1 VPPSSPE
8 SRPEFDLT
16 AQLQYRQAQRLLRNL
31 TEGLDLSDRERSSL
45 GPVLDHLDG
54 FLDKLDQQIIQ
65 IAVFGLVGRGKSS
78 LLNALLGQRIFQT
91 GALHGVTRTIDSAPW
106 DPGLD
111 PGLDPN
117 LSLVADPSGGQ
128 RLSWTG
134 LGGQIE
140 LIDTPGIDEI
150 EGEEREA
157 LARDLADRADL
168 ILFLVSA
175 DLTQVEYDALTTLRQ
190 SSKPILLVFNKIDQY
205 PEADRLAIYHK
216 ICDDRLRELLSPEE
230 VIMVSAAPVVTRAE
244 RSTDGQLTLR
254 REIGPPQIDALKL
267 KIFDLL
273 DREGKALAALNSLL
287 FADNA
292 NEQIVARK
300 MALRDRSADQLIWN
314 SSLVKATAIALNPVI
329 LLDLL
334 GGAIVDVVLI
344 LSLSQL
350 YGLPMTEQGALELLK
365 KIALS
370 MGGLSL
376 SELLA
381 TLGLSSLKSLLG
393 LAAPL
398 SGGATAMPYVSVAVT
413 QAAVAGVSTY
423 AIGQITKRYLAL
435 GATWGPDG
443 PKATALAILNS
454 LDQDSILSRI
464 KHELAAKLKP

>member
-1 VPPSSPE
+1 MPSSSPDRRPPSDTRNLS
-8 SRPEFDLT
+8 D
-16 AQLQYRQAQRLLRNL
+16 QLHYRQAQRLLRNL
-31 TEGLDLSDRERSSL
+31 SQGLDLSDRERSSL

-54 FLDKLDQQIIQ
+54 FLDKLDHQIIQ

-78 LLNALLGQRIFQT
+78 LLNALLGQAVFQT
-91 GALHGVTRTIDSAPW
+91 GALHGVTRTIDAAPW
-106 DPGLD
+106 DP
-111 PGLDPN
+111 N
-117 LSLVADPSGGQ
+117 SVTIEADANGSQ

-134 LGGQIE
+134 LGGRIE

-150 EGEEREA
+150 EGEDREA
-157 LARDLADRADL
+157 LARELADRADL

-175 DLTQVEYDALTTLRQ
+175 DLTQVEYDALTMLRQ
-190 SSKPILLVFNKIDQY
+190 SSKPMLLVFNKIDQY
-205 PEADRLAIYHK
+205 PDADRLAIYHK
-216 ICDDRLRELLSPEE
+216 ICDDRLRELLSPDE
-230 VIMVSAAPVVTRAE
+230 VIMVSAAPVITQAD
-244 RSTDGQLTLR
+244 RSADGQLTLCR
-254 REIGPPQIDALKL
+254 RVGPPQVDALKL
-267 KIFDLL
+267 KILDVL
-273 DREGKALAALNSLL
+273 DREGKALAAINSLL
-287 FADNA
+287 FADAA
-292 NEQIVARK
+292 NEQIIARK
-300 MALRDRSADQLIWN
+300 MAIRDRSADQLIWN
-314 SSLVKATAIALNPVI
+314 STLLKATAIALNPVI

-334 GGAIVDVVLI
+334 GGAIVDVALI

-350 YGLPMTEQGALELLK
+350 YGLPMTEQAALELLK
-365 KIALS
+365 KIALA

-381 TLGLSSLKSLLG
+381 TLGLSSLKGLLG

-398 SGGATAMPYVSVAVT
+398 SAGATALPYISVAVT

>member
-1 VPPSSPE
+1 VPSSSPDRPPSDRHILSG
-8 SRPEFDLT
+8 
-16 AQLQYRQAQRLLRNL
+16 QLHYRQAQRLLRNL
-31 TEGLDLSDRERSSL
+31 SEGLDLSDRERSSL

-78 LLNALLGQRIFQT
+78 LLNALLGQPIFQT
-91 GALHGVTRTIDSAPW
+91 GALHGVTRTIDAAPW
-106 DPGLD
+106 DP
-111 PGLDPN
+111 
-117 LSLVADPSGGQ
+117 SLTIEADANGSQ

-134 LGGQIE
+134 LGGRIE

-157 LARDLADRADL
+157 LARELADRADL

-175 DLTQVEYDALTTLRQ
+175 DLTQVEYDALTMLRQ
-190 SSKPILLVFNKIDQY
+190 SSKPMLLIFNKIDQY
-205 PEADRLAIYHK
+205 PDTDRLAIYHK
-216 ICDDRLRELLSPEE
+216 ICDDRLRELLSPDE
-230 VIMVSAAPVVTRAE
+230 VIMVSAAPVITQADRNA
-244 RSTDGQLTLR
+244 DGQLTLR
-254 REIGPPQIDALKL
+254 RSVGLPQVDALKL
-267 KIFDLL
+267 KILDVL
-273 DREGKALAALNSLL
+273 DREGKALAAINSLL
-287 FADNA
+287 FADDA
-292 NEQIVARK
+292 NEQIIARK
-300 MALRDRSADQLIWN
+300 MAIRDRSADQLIWN
-314 SSLVKATAIALNPVI
+314 STLLKSTAIALNPVI

-334 GGAIVDVVLI
+334 GGAIVDVALI

-350 YGLPMTEQGALELLK
+350 YGLPMTEQAALELLK
-365 KIALS
+365 KIALA

-381 TLGLSSLKSLLG
+381 TLGLSSLKGFLG

-398 SGGATAMPYVSVAVT
+398 SGGATALPYISVAVT
-413 QAAVAGVSTY
+413 QAAVSGVSTY
-423 AIGQITKRYLAL
+423 GIGQITKRYLAL

-443 PKATALAILNS
+443 PKATAMAILNS

>member
-1 VPPSSPE
+1 VLPSRPDPPSADHPNLSG
-8 SRPEFDLT
+8 
-16 AQLQYRQAQRLLRNL
+16 QLHYRQAQRLLRNL
-31 TEGLDLSDRERSSL
+31 SQGLDLSDRERSSL

-54 FLDKLDQQIIQ
+54 FLDKLDHQIIQ

-78 LLNALLGQRIFQT
+78 LLNAILGQTVFQT
-91 GALHGVTRTIDSAPW
+91 GALHGVTRTIDAAPW
-106 DPGLD
+106 DPSLTIEA
-111 PGLDPN
+111 DPN
-117 LSLVADPSGGQ
+117 GSQ
-128 RLSWTG
+128 RLSWSG
-134 LGGQIE
+134 LGGRIE
-140 LIDTPGIDEI
+140 LIDTPGIDEVA
-150 EGEEREA
+150 GEDREA

-175 DLTQVEYDALTTLRQ
+175 DLTQVEYDALTMLRQ
-190 SSKPILLVFNKIDQY
+190 SSKPMLLVFNKIDQY
-205 PEADRLAIYHK
+205 PDADRLAIYNK
-216 ICDDRLRELLSPEE
+216 ICDDRLRELLSPDE
-230 VIMVSAAPVVTRAE
+230 VIMVSAAPIVTQAD
-244 RSTDGQLTLR
+244 RSADGQLTLR
-254 REIGPPQIDALKL
+254 RTVGPPQVDALKL
-267 KIFDLL
+267 KILDVL
-273 DREGKALAALNSLL
+273 DREGKALAAINSLL
-287 FADNA
+287 FADAA

-300 MALRDRSADQLIWN
+300 MAIRDRSADQLIWN
-314 SSLVKATAIALNPVI
+314 STLLKATAIALNPVV

-350 YGLPMTEQGALELLK
+350 YGLPMTEQAALELLK
-365 KIALS
+365 KIALA

-381 TLGLSSLKSLLG
+381 TLGLSSLKGILG
-393 LAAPL
+393 LAAPV
-398 SGGATAMPYVSVAVT
+398 SGGATALPYISVAVT

-443 PKATALAILNS
+443 PKATAMAILNS